1 MSAADS
7 KHDSPSAAPP
17 PIAMPLDEPAPVA
30 SLEAEVTVLRE
41 ERDKFKDQLLRTAA
55 DFENFRKRTRK
66 DLEEADRRG
75 KEEAIREL
83 LPVIDN
89 LERAVAAA
97 TAAKDVAAVVDGIKM
112 VLKLFEDQAGH
123 LGLARASAVG
133 ERFDPSIH
141 DAIQHKETDEHAPG
155 TVVAEIVAGW
165 RLGDRLVRPAM
176 VVVAKK
182 PAASA

>member
-1 MSAADS
+1 VSEADS

-17 PIAMPLDEPAPVA
+17 PIAMPADEPATG
-30 SLEAEVTVLRE
+30 EVLDPLAAMQA

-55 DFENFRKRTRK
+55 DFEIFRKRSRK
-66 DLEEADRRG
+66 DVEEAERRG
-75 KEEAIREL
+75 KEDAVREL

-97 TAAKDVAAVVDGIKM
+97 AAAKDIAAVIDGVKM
-112 VLKLFEDQAGH
+112 VLRLFEDQASR
-123 LGLARASAVG
+123 LGLARVPTVG

-141 DAIQHKETDEHAPG
+141 DAIQHKETDDSPAG

-165 RLGDRLVRPAM
+165 RLGEKLVRPAM

-182 PAASA
+182 PTASA

>member
-1 MSAADS
+1 MSAADT

-17 PIAMPLDEPAPVA
+17 PIAMPADDAAQTA
-30 SLEAEVTVLRE
+30 SADAELNAIRE
-41 ERDKFKDQLLRTAA
+41 ERDKVKDQLLRTAA

-66 DLEEADRRG
+66 ELEDAERRG
-75 KEEAIREL
+75 KEDAVREL

-97 TAAKDVAAVVDGIKM
+97 AAAKDVAAVIDGVKM

-123 LGLARASAVG
+123 LGLARVVALG
-133 ERFDPSIH
+133 ERFDPAIH

-165 RLGDRLVRPAM
+165 RLGERLVRPAM

-182 PAASA
+182 PSASA

>member
-1 MSAADS
+1 VSAADS

-17 PIAMPLDEPAPVA
+17 PIATPADEPAAQP
-30 SLEAEVTVLRE
+30 EVSELQTLKD

-55 DFENFRKRTRK
+55 DFENFRKRSRK
-66 DLEEADRRG
+66 DVEDAERRG
-75 KEEAIREL
+75 KEEAVREL

-97 TAAKDVAAVVDGIKM
+97 AAAKDIAAVIDGVKM
-112 VLKLFEDQAGH
+112 VLRLFEDQASR
-123 LGLARASAVG
+123 LGLARVTTVG

-141 DAIQHKETDEHAPG
+141 DAIQHKETDESPAG

-165 RLGDRLVRPAM
+165 RLGEKLVRPAM

-182 PAASA
+182 PTASA

>member
-17 PIAMPLDEPAPVA
+17 PIAMPADEGVVAAEPV
-30 SLEAEVTVLRE
+30 SELQTLKD

-55 DFENFRKRTRK
+55 DFENFRKRSRK
-66 DLEEADRRG
+66 DVEEAERRG
-75 KEEAIREL
+75 KETAVREL

-97 TAAKDVAAVVDGIKM
+97 AAAKDVAAVIDGVKM
-112 VLKLFEDQAGH
+112 VLRLFEDQATS
-123 LGLARASAVG
+123 LGLTRVTTIG

-141 DAIQHKETDEHAPG
+141 DAIQQKETDEAPAG

-165 RLGDRLVRPAM
+165 RLGEKLVRPAM

-182 PAASA
+182 PTASA

>member
-1 MSAADS
+1 MPADDPAS
-7 KHDSPSAAPP
+7 TAAPDAAAELT
-17 PIAMPLDEPAPVA
+17 AM
-30 SLEAEVTVLRE
+30 RE

-55 DFENFRKRTRK
+55 DFENFRKRSRK
-66 DLEEADRRG
+66 DVEEAERKG
-75 KEEAIREL
+75 KVGAIEVL

-97 TAAKDVAAVVDGIKM
+97 SAAKDVAAVVDGVKM
-112 VLKLFEDQAGH
+112 VLRLFEDQASS
-123 LGLARASAVG
+123 LGMTRIPTVG

-141 DAIQHKETDEHAPG
+141 DAIQQKETDEHPPS

-165 RLGDRLVRPAM
+165 RLGEKLVRPAM

-182 PAASA
+182 PTASA